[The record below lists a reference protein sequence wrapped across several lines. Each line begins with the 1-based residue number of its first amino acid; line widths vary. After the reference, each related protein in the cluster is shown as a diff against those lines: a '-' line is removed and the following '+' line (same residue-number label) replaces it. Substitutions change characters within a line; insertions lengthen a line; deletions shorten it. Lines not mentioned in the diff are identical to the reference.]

1 MLYFALT
8 VNYAISTGWKVIHVL
23 YEVVVDIQIPCT
35 LIAWFVLYPLGD
47 VSIPVDLFKHAIPLI
62 FIIFDISNS

>member
-1 MLYFALT
+1 M
-8 VNYAISTGWKVIHVL
+8 NYAISYGWKVIHVL

-35 LIAWFVLYPLGD
+35 LIAWLVFYPLGL

-62 FIIFDISNS
+62 FIVIDISNS